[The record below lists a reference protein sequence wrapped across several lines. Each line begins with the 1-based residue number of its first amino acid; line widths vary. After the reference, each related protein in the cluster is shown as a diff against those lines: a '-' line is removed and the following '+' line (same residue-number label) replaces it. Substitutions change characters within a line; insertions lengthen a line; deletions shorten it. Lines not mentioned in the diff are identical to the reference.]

1 MYYMAHKW
9 ESTIGR
15 GITYKVVE
23 VLEIVIF
30 LSDGIA
36 YIMLFCEGIYLILLR
51 YFNGVELI
59 NSSVIY
65 YFMYTFV
72 LSVALFLQKSWRPKS
87 CCYGSKRV
95 SSKNSSVLIPQNA
108 TDIITLYQ
116 TYVQILNAP
125 TIVLNIKVSRAGRQR
140 KSARKLHKLFW
151 LGLK

>member
-1 MYYMAHKW
+1 MAHKW

-15 GITYKVVE
+15 GIPYKVVE

-59 NSSVIY
+59 NSSVVY

-95 SSKNSSVLIPQNA
+95 SSKNSSVLIIPKIRYWHNYLVPNICSYLKC
-108 TDIITLYQ
+108 TNYNYQ
-116 TYVQILNAP
+116 YKSFP
-125 TIVLNIKVSRAGRQR
+125 GR
-140 KSARKLHKLFW
+140 
-151 LGLK
+151 